1 MERSY
6 SWMKDPLV
14 GLIDYKLVAL
24 STAKSEIYT
33 TIDGIK
39 IAHLKVLLNELDDR
53 DMSLETTY
61 QRRPSIYSDGSQL
74 RDYVTRLSYF
84 RQLVVN
90 GGTKYIPKTR
100 YLISWRSPFS
110 QKHSSNCLKPWSATF
125 PIYILKY
132 QSKETKQSGE
142 HKATATCCRYSCG
155 GELETILTSIVMYS
169 EKTARYA
176 YTTWVGNWHYA
187 FGAVFFQ
194 NGSIYERE
202 CPWRLIGTR
211 GPVNQTW
218 SGGCPS

>member
-6 SWMKDPLV
+6 SRMKDPLV

-24 STAKSEIYT
+24 STAKPDIYA

-61 QRRPSIYSDGSQL
+61 QRQPSIYSDGSQL

-100 YLISWRSPFS
+100 YLVS
-110 QKHSSNCLKPWSATF
+110 
-125 PIYILKY
+125 
-132 QSKETKQSGE
+132 
-142 HKATATCCRYSCG
+142 
-155 GELETILTSIVMYS
+155 
-169 EKTARYA
+169 
-176 YTTWVGNWHYA
+176 
-187 FGAVFFQ
+187 
-194 NGSIYERE
+194 
-202 CPWRLIGTR
+202 
-211 GPVNQTW
+211 
-218 SGGCPS
+218 